1 MFSFIFSN
9 IFNIIYATLIKS
21 NDDKILEELITVIKK
36 HVNLIKSYNIIET
49 KYHKYYDLY
58 NELFDDNHKNTTEYN
73 SLVDCYNNLQEK
85 YDCAISENKILK
97 RKLLTINNTRYIK
110 KNYINNQ

>member
-1 MFSFIFSN
+1 MFGSIFSN
-9 IFNIIYATLIKS
+9 IFNIIYSSLIKS

-36 HVNLIKSYNIIET
+36 HVVLIESYNIIES

-58 NELFDDNHKNTTEYN
+58 NELFDDNNKNTTEYN
-73 SLVDCYNNLQEK
+73 CLVDCYNNLQEK
-85 YDCAISENKILK
+85 YDNVISENKILK
-97 RKLLTINNTRYIK
+97 RKLSTINNTRYIK